1 MQRRTLLAGGL
12 ALVLAKPFGAARAAT
27 YPDRPISMVIGY
39 TAGGLTDVMSRLIAD
54 RMAAELGQNVI
65 VENRP
70 GAAAS
75 IAAAKVMEAPPDGY
89 TLLLGTASLAINPTL
104 QPRLTPRAPPKDL
117 LPIGTAY
124 FSPFVL
130 LVRDDFPATNLK
142 EFIAYAKS
150 HPGEINVASSGNG
163 AVNHLLLEMF
173 NRRAQVELTHI
184 PYKGASQ
191 ALVDLRGGRI
201 AATFAT
207 PTDALPVM
215 RAGAGRILAVTSAER
230 IALLPE
236 VPAIAETL
244 PGFHGVFWQALFAPV
259 GTPPAITDKLAAALR
274 ASTEDAALRA
284 QVQERGITLQSGGPE
299 QLRKQLTDETQ
310 MWRQL
315 ITDAGIT
322 ID

>member
-1 MQRRTLLAGGL
+1 MQRRTFLANGL
-12 ALVLAKPFGAARAAT
+12 ALALAGHGAAARAAG
-27 YPDRPISMVIGY
+27 YPARPIALVIGY
-39 TAGGLTDVMSRLIAD
+39 TAGGLTDVMSRAIAE
-54 RMAAELGQNVI
+54 RMAAGLRQSVI

-89 TLLLGTASLAINPTL
+89 TLLLGTASLAINPSL
-104 QPRLTPRAPPKDL
+104 QPDLAPRDPGKDL
-117 LPIGTAY
+117 LPVGTAY

-130 LVRDDFPATNLK
+130 LVRDDLPAANLQ
-142 EFIAYAKS
+142 EFITYAKS
-150 HPGEINVASSGNG
+150 NPGKINVASSGNG
-163 AVNHLLLEMF
+163 SVNHLLLEMF
-173 NRRAQVELTHI
+173 NRRANVDLAHI

-201 AATFAT
+201 SATFAT

-230 IALLPE
+230 IALLPD
-236 VPAIAETL
+236 VPAVAETL

-259 GTPPAITDKLAAALR
+259 GTPQAVVDKLAAALR
-274 ASTEDAALRA
+274 ATTEDTALRA
-284 QVQERGITLQSGGPE
+284 RVQEQGITLQPGGPD
-299 QLRKQLTDETQ
+299 QLRKQLAEETA

-315 ITDAGIT
+315 ITDAHIT
-322 ID
+322 IN